1 MTTSGAASM
10 ASADEGEINI
20 TLCISYGILIQAVC
34 EKKKNGFSSPTR
46 TFLAHNDR
54 KKTWREHTNNAQV
67 LVALRETTNMAEQPP
82 VSAASKHKAAD
93 VSAGK
98 RFQLFGG
105 KCSDDARKNMLLD
118 DVAIYSVT
126 DARTA
131 DRITK
136 TALAL
141 PGGPHREVCD
151 GCACVGGNVIS
162 FARALRKGGRVTGIE
177 FDATRCEFLKHN
189 VAAAGVPAEILR
201 GDVARATA
209 DEDSD
214 DGDGWACRSAV
225 RRADLLFLDPPWG
238 GPDVA
243 RRPAGSVR
251 LGLGGVDVGELC
263 RRVAGAGFR
272 ARHVLLKL
280 PPNYDVA
287 FLEETLAGVAAVKVD
302 PAFRKM
308 ILAVVSFRRGD
319 SGEGGDGEKT
329 EGVKE

>member
-1 MTTSGAASM
+1 
-10 ASADEGEINI
+10 
-20 TLCISYGILIQAVC
+20 
-34 EKKKNGFSSPTR
+34 
-46 TFLAHNDR
+46 
-54 KKTWREHTNNAQV
+54 
-67 LVALRETTNMAEQPP
+67 MAEQPP
-82 VSAASKHKAAD
+82 VSAAAKHKAAD

-105 KCSDDARKNMLLD
+105 KCSDEARKNMLLD

-177 FDATRCEFLKHN
+177 YDATRCEFLKHN
-189 VAAAGVPAEILR
+189 VAAAGVPAEVLR

-214 DGDGWACRSAV
+214 DGAGWACRSAV

-238 GPDVA
+238 GK
-243 RRPAGSVR
+243 RYKQQERVR
-251 LGLGGVDVGELC
+251 LYLSDRDVGDLC
-263 RRVAGAGFR
+263 GAILTHTAHVVVKVPCNFDVRHFAQTVQQRVR
-272 ARHVLLKL
+272 VLKL
-280 PPNYDVA
+280 TGM
-287 FLEETLAGVAAVKVD
+287 LL
-302 PAFRKM
+302 
-308 ILAVVSFRRGD
+308 LVVSNGA
-319 SGEGGDGEKT
+319 SPSPAPA
-329 EGVKE
+329 

>member
-1 MTTSGAASM
+1 
-10 ASADEGEINI
+10 
-20 TLCISYGILIQAVC
+20 
-34 EKKKNGFSSPTR
+34 
-46 TFLAHNDR
+46 
-54 KKTWREHTNNAQV
+54 
-67 LVALRETTNMAEQPP
+67 MAEQPP
-82 VSAASKHKAAD
+82 VTAAAKHKAAD

-177 FDATRCEFLKHN
+177 FDATRCEFLRHN
-189 VAAAGVPAEILR
+189 VATAGVPAEILR

-209 DEDSD
+209 EEDTD
-214 DGDGWACRSAV
+214 DGDGGPAGRR
-225 RRADLLFLDPPWG
+225 RRAVLLFLDPPWR
-238 GPDVA
+238 A
-243 RRPAGSVR
+243 RRRASPRGRAPAPRRRRRGR
-251 LGLGGVDVGELC
+251 AR
-263 RRVAGAGFR
+263 RRVAGPDFGR
-272 ARHVLLKL
+272 LRLLSCRRTSTCF
-280 PPNYDVA
+280 PP
-287 FLEETLAGVAAVKVD
+287 ETAGVAAVKVD
-302 PAFRKM
+302 PA
-308 ILAVVSFRRGD
+308 
-319 SGEGGDGEKT
+319 SGR
-329 EGVKE
+329 

>member
-1 MTTSGAASM
+1 
-10 ASADEGEINI
+10 
-20 TLCISYGILIQAVC
+20 
-34 EKKKNGFSSPTR
+34 
-46 TFLAHNDR
+46 
-54 KKTWREHTNNAQV
+54 
-67 LVALRETTNMAEQPP
+67 MAEQPP
-82 VSAASKHKAAD
+82 VSAAAKHKAAD

-105 KCSDDARKNMLLD
+105 KCSDEARKNMLLD

-177 FDATRCEFLKHN
+177 YDATRCEFLRHN
-189 VAAAGVPAEILR
+189 VAAAGVPAEVLR
-201 GDVARATA
+201 GDVAKATA

-214 DGDGWACRSAV
+214 DGAGWACRSAV

-308 ILAVVSFRRGD
+308 ILAVVSFRRGGD
-319 SGEGGDGEKT
+319 GEGGGGGEKK

>member
-1 MTTSGAASM
+1 M
-10 ASADEGEINI
+10 
-20 TLCISYGILIQAVC
+20 
-34 EKKKNGFSSPTR
+34 
-46 TFLAHNDR
+46 
-54 KKTWREHTNNAQV
+54 
-67 LVALRETTNMAEQPP
+67 
-82 VSAASKHKAAD
+82 SAAAKHKAAD

-189 VAAAGVPAEILR
+189 VATAGVPAEILR

-209 DEDSD
+209 EEDTD

-243 RRPAGSVR
+243 RKPAGSVR
-251 LGLGGVDVGELC
+251 LHLGGVDVGELC
-263 RRVAGAGFR
+263 RRVAGDGLPREARAPQAAAELRRRLPDGDAGGRRGREGRPGLPEDDPRGRVVPARRGRRRRRRR
-272 ARHVLLKL
+272 ARKQ
-280 PPNYDVA
+280 
-287 FLEETLAGVAAVKVD
+287 GVN
-302 PAFRKM
+302 R
-308 ILAVVSFRRGD
+308 
-319 SGEGGDGEKT
+319 
-329 EGVKE
+329 

>member
-1 MTTSGAASM
+1 
-10 ASADEGEINI
+10 
-20 TLCISYGILIQAVC
+20 
-34 EKKKNGFSSPTR
+34 
-46 TFLAHNDR
+46 
-54 KKTWREHTNNAQV
+54 
-67 LVALRETTNMAEQPP
+67 MAEQPP

-177 FDATRCEFLKHN
+177 FDATRCEFLRHN
-189 VAAAGVPAEILR
+189 VATAGVPAEILR

-209 DEDSD
+209 EEATD

-238 GPDVA
+238 GPEVA
-243 RRPAGSVR
+243 RKPAGSVR
-251 LGLGGVDVGELC
+251 LHLGGVDVGELC
-263 RRVAGAGFR
+263 RRVAGPGFR

-287 FLEETLAGVAAVKVD
+287 FLTETLAGVAAVKVD

-308 ILAVVSFRRGD
+308 ILAVVSFRRG
-319 SGEGGDGEKT
+319 GEGGEGGGGENTT

>member
-1 MTTSGAASM
+1 M
-10 ASADEGEINI
+10 ASTDEGEINI
-20 TLCISYGILIQAVC
+20 TLYISYGILIRPAVVRR
-34 EKKKNGFSSPTR
+34 KNGFFSPHIWP
-46 TFLAHNDR
+46 FLAHSDR
-54 KKTWREHTNNAQV
+54 KKDWRQHTNNAQA
-67 LVALRETTNMAEQPP
+67 LAALRETTKMAEQPP

-105 KCSDDARKNMLLD
+105 KCSDEARKNMLLD

-177 FDATRCEFLKHN
+177 FDETRCEFLKHN
-189 VAAAGVPAEILR
+189 VAAAGVPAEVLR

-214 DGDGWACRSAV
+214 DGAGWACRSAV

-308 ILAVVSFRRGD
+308 ILAVVSFRRG
-319 SGEGGDGEKT
+319 GDGGEKE

>member
-1 MTTSGAASM
+1 M
-10 ASADEGEINI
+10 D
-20 TLCISYGILIQAVC
+20 
-34 EKKKNGFSSPTR
+34 
-46 TFLAHNDR
+46 
-54 KKTWREHTNNAQV
+54 
-67 LVALRETTNMAEQPP
+67 EQPP
-82 VSAASKHKAAD
+82 VSAAAKHKAAD

-189 VAAAGVPAEILR
+189 VATAGVPAEILR

-209 DEDSD
+209 EEDTD

-243 RRPAGSVR
+243 PCA
-251 LGLGGVDVGELC
+251 
-263 RRVAGAGFR
+263 R
-272 ARHVLLKL
+272 A
-280 PPNYDVA
+280 
-287 FLEETLAGVAAVKVD
+287 AA
-302 PAFRKM
+302 
-308 ILAVVSFRRGD
+308 SRG
-319 SGEGGDGEKT
+319 
-329 EGVKE
+329 

>member
-1 MTTSGAASM
+1 M
-10 ASADEGEINI
+10 ASTDEGKINI
-20 TLCISYGILIQAVC
+20 TLCISHGILIPAAVC
-34 EKKKNGFSSPTR
+34 ENKKRGFSARFSR
-46 TFLAHNDR
+46 TFWAYSDR
-54 KKTWREHTNNAQV
+54 KKDWRQHTNNAQA
-67 LVALRETTNMAEQPP
+67 LAALRKTTKMAEQPP
-82 VSAASKHKAAD
+82 VSAAAKSKAAD

-189 VAAAGVPAEILR
+189 VAAAGVPAELSLI
-201 GDVARATA
+201 
-209 DEDSD
+209 
-214 DGDGWACRSAV
+214 
-225 RRADLLFLDPPWG
+225 
-238 GPDVA
+238 
-243 RRPAGSVR
+243 
-251 LGLGGVDVGELC
+251 
-263 RRVAGAGFR
+263 
-272 ARHVLLKL
+272 H
-280 PPNYDVA
+280 
-287 FLEETLAGVAAVKVD
+287 
-302 PAFRKM
+302 
-308 ILAVVSFRRGD
+308 I
-319 SGEGGDGEKT
+319 
-329 EGVKE
+329 

>member
-1 MTTSGAASM
+1 
-10 ASADEGEINI
+10 
-20 TLCISYGILIQAVC
+20 
-34 EKKKNGFSSPTR
+34 
-46 TFLAHNDR
+46 
-54 KKTWREHTNNAQV
+54 
-67 LVALRETTNMAEQPP
+67 MAEQPP
-82 VSAASKHKAAD
+82 VTAAAKSKAAD

-105 KCSDDARKNMLLD
+105 KCSDEARKNMLLD

-177 FDATRCEFLKHN
+177 FDETRCEFLRHN
-189 VAAAGVPAEILR
+189 VAAAGVPAEVLR

-214 DGDGWACRSAV
+214 DGAGWACRSAV

-308 ILAVVSFRRGD
+308 ILAVVSFRRGGD
-319 SGEGGDGEKT
+319 SGEGGGGGGDGEKK
-329 EGVKE
+329 EGVEE